1 MNTFESTTL
10 LQYVN
15 DLRAANAPAAPPPP
29 ALPEATDLTGYE
41 VLVDLIRREGLDRMA
56 GDFLEIGCFLG
67 GGTAKLAKVAS
78 ASEKQVW
85 VIDLFNPD
93 FDLTKNLAG
102 DRMADLY
109 RNYLRGRTQEE
120 IFRQVTAP
128 WSGSI
133 QVLKQDS
140 MQARFPDGLRFS
152 FAFVDGNHDPEWV
165 KSDFQMVFKRLL
177 PGGWAGFHDYG
188 GDSPEVTA
196 LLDSMLVQYG
206 GEIGRIEKIKDRWI
220 LLVQKRDAVSGK
232 DGSKS

>member
-1 MNTFESTTL
+1 MYTFESTTL
-10 LQYVN
+10 LEYAN
-15 DLRAANAPAAPPPP
+15 NLRSARGPAAPPV

-41 VLVDLIRREGLDRMA
+41 ILVDLIRRERLDQMP

-78 ASEKQVW
+78 AAEKQVW
-85 VIDLFNPD
+85 VIDLFDPD
-93 FDLTKNLAG
+93 FDLTRNLAG

-109 RNYLRGRTQEE
+109 RDYLRGRTQEE

-128 WSGSI
+128 WAGSI

-140 MQARFPDGLRFS
+140 MKARLPDGLRFS
-152 FAFVDGNHDPEWV
+152 FAFVDGNHDPRWV
-165 KSDFQMVFKRLL
+165 KSDFQLVWKRLL
-177 PGGWAGFHDYG
+177 PGAWAGFHDYG
-188 GDSPEVTA
+188 GDLPEVTA

-220 LLVQKRDAVSGK
+220 LLVQKCSAVTGK
-232 DGSKS
+232 GGSKS